1 MSKTH
6 LIVSS
11 RDLEKIAKAL
21 AKATEALAASTALV
35 ATLQGNDVPAV
46 AKKPRAKKPKKETAV
61 AAAPA
66 QEAAAP
72 VKTPDQEQADKARV
86 AFAKQQETA
95 KKIAAPVKPN
105 GALQLPR
112 VPGMGA

>member
-35 ATLQGNDVPAV
+35 ATLQGDDVPAV
-46 AKKPRAKKPKKETAV
+46 AKKPRAKKAKKETAV
-61 AAAPA
+61 AAA
-66 QEAAAP
+66 
-72 VKTPDQEQADKARV
+72 KTPAELQAHLPPI
-86 AFAKQQETA
+86 AFANPEPA
-95 KKIAAPVKPN
+95 KKIAPPVKPN
-105 GALQLPR
+105 GSLPR
-112 VPGMGA
+112 VPGTVA